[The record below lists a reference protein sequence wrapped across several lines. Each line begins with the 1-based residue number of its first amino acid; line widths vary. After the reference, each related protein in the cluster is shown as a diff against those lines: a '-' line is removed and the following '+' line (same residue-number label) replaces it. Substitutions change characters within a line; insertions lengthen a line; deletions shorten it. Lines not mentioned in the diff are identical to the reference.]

1 MISFVS
7 TFVTYETID
16 FDHTQ
21 DNNRVPC
28 CGVMHKMPPIIL
40 NIYNPG
46 EDTIVT
52 TFLTLGI
59 RGQSWRSKKYLWTQP
74 ASTPCA
80 QGWLSWQIS
89 F

>member
-1 MISFVS
+1 MISFIS

-28 CGVMHKMPPIIL
+28 CGDNNRVPCCGVMHKMPPIIL
-40 NIYNPG
+40 NIYNNH

-52 TFLTLGI
+52 TFLTLPA
-59 RGQSWRSKKYLWTQP
+59 RTQIHP
-74 ASTPCA
+74 STVVCDRVFT
-80 QGWLSWQIS
+80 LTR
-89 F
+89 